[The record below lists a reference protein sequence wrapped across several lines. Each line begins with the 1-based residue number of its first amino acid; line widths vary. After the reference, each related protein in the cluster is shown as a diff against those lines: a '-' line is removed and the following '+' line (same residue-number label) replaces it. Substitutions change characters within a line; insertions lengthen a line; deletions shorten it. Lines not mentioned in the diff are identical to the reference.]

1 MCFPACQNEAAREN
15 GGADLGSGALSVMGG
30 QAKLMV
36 LRGIVALV
44 LAGLFIRL
52 PVPAPGGL
60 RQAPAYLIGT
70 LAGYWFLERKL
81 SLFQG

>member
-1 MCFPACQNEAAREN
+1 
-15 GGADLGSGALSVMGG
+15 
-30 QAKLMV
+30 MV